1 MAPTKIGF
9 YSMALVF
16 LFANSYGQESRKH
29 ILDEFTF
36 SINKSR
42 VADHYT
48 EDRWGF
54 GFGAYHSFFPK
65 NRPNLLLGLEF
76 NQVRQFKYSA
86 FSGRMFDY
94 KDLTYIFNGISVPLG
109 LRFNTG
115 DEAKVFIEPGGF
127 VDIPICSR
135 RKGTITSYHIIPN
148 QEYRVITTTFDQKE
162 GLIPS
167 LGVYL
172 GAGIRI
178 PLPGFE
184 MIIKFDY
191 RHGINNMNLDP
202 DYLYGR
208 YLRLAIGLKLI

>member
-1 MAPTKIGF
+1 
-9 YSMALVF
+9 
-16 LFANSYGQESRKH
+16 
-29 ILDEFTF
+29 
-36 SINKSR
+36 
-42 VADHYT
+42 
-48 EDRWGF
+48 
-54 GFGAYHSFFPK
+54 
-65 NRPNLLLGLEF
+65 
-76 NQVRQFKYSA
+76 
-86 FSGRMFDY
+86 MFDY